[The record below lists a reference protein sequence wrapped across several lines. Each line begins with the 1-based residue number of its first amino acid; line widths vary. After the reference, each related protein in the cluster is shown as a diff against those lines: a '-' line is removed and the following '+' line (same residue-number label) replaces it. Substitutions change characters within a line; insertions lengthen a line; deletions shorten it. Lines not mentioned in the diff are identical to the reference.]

1 MLGKSNLLWVGAL
14 CAGAAATVL
23 VSSVLVA
30 GSFSDAA
37 RRVVEARRA
46 FARPLPVADTDLESD
61 AVWRLGRKL
70 FFDGVLSASGQL
82 SCSSCHRPDSSFT
95 DHLPR
100 AIGEAHEPLAFRAPT
115 LLNAALID
123 RYGWVG
129 KFPDIEA
136 VTFFAMTSPKN
147 MNVSLEQLLQR
158 LEARQDYVA
167 DFKEAFPSGGGIDKH
182 KVGTAMA
189 RFVRSI
195 HSDVSPFDRWLAGNR
210 TAISPAAARG
220 FALFAGKARCSGCHS
235 GWTFTDG
242 SFHDIGIGQ
251 GDDRG
256 RGTLFKS
263 SVKLQYA
270 FKTPSLRN
278 VAGRAPYM
286 HNGSLPTLEAVV
298 DHYNKGGIDRPSRAV
313 GIAPLNLSDEEKK
326 DLVSFLKTLSSDP
339 VYYLDPD
346 KS

>member
-1 MLGKSNLLWVGAL
+1 MLGKSNLFWIGAL
-14 CAGAAATVL
+14 SAGAAASVL
-23 VSSVLVA
+23 VSSLLVA
-30 GSFSDAA
+30 GSFSGAA
-37 RRVVEARRA
+37 RRAVEARHA
-46 FARPLPVADTDLESD
+46 FARPVPVAEVDPDTDP
-61 AVWRLGRKL
+61 VWRLGRKL

-82 SCSSCHRPDSSFT
+82 SCSSCHRPDAAFT

-147 MNVSLEQLLQR
+147 MNVTLDQLLQR
-158 LEARQDYVA
+158 LSARQDYVA
-167 DFKEAFPSGGGIDKH
+167 DFKHAFPANGQIDKH
-182 KVGTAMA
+182 NVGTAMS

-220 FALFAGKARCSGCHS
+220 FALFTGKARCAECHS

-251 GDDRG
+251 GEDRG
-256 RGTLFKS
+256 RGNLFKS

-270 FKTPSLRN
+270 FKTPGLRN
-278 VAGRAPYM
+278 VAERPPYM
-286 HNGSLPTLEAVV
+286 HNGSLKTLEAVV
-298 DHYNKGGIDRPSRAV
+298 EHYNKGGIDRPSRAV

-326 DLVSFLKTLSSDP
+326 DLVAFLKTLSSDP

>member
-1 MLGKSNLLWVGAL
+1 MLRKSNALWIGAL
-14 CAGAAATVL
+14 AAGTVATVL
-23 VSSVLVA
+23 VTSVLVA
-30 GSFSDAA
+30 GSLSGDA
-37 RRVVEARRA
+37 RKVVEARRA
-46 FARPLPVADTDLESD
+46 FARPLPIGDGDLDSD

-100 AIGEAHEPLAFRAPT
+100 AVGEAHEPLAFRAPT
-115 LLNAALID
+115 LLNAAAID

-147 MNVSLEQLLQR
+147 MNVPLEQVLQR
-158 LEARQDYVA
+158 LSARQDYVA
-167 DFKEAFPSGGGIDKH
+167 DFKDAFPANGGIDKH
-182 KVGTAMA
+182 NVGTAMA

-195 HSDVSPFDRWLAGNR
+195 HSDVAPFDRWLAGNR
-210 TAISPAAARG
+210 TAISPSAARG
-220 FALFAGKARCSGCHS
+220 FAVFVGKGRCASCHS

-242 SFHDIGIGQ
+242 SFHDVGIGQ
-251 GDDRG
+251 GEDRG
-256 RGTLFKS
+256 RGALFKS
-263 SVKLQYA
+263 SIKLQYA
-270 FKTPSLRN
+270 FKTPGLRN
-278 VAGRAPYM
+278 IAERPPYM
-286 HNGSLPTLEAVV
+286 HNGSLKSLEAVV
-298 DHYNKGGIDRPSRAV
+298 DHYDKGGIDRPSRAV
-313 GIAPLNLSDEEKK
+313 GIEPLNLSDEEKK
-326 DLVSFLKTLSSDP
+326 DLVAFLKTLSSDT